1 MSFSP
6 DSTRIAI
13 AQSDNAVFVYKLG
26 LEWGDKKSI
35 CNKFLQSSP
44 ITCLVWPL
52 ARPNEFVYGL
62 AEGKVK
68 VGVLKSNKP
77 AALYSTDSY
86 VVALAS
92 NVDGTGTVSAH
103 LDGSIYRFFFSDANG
118 GQGGQTKIAHHPC
131 VPYAL
136 AWGKHVV
143 VAGNDAQVVFYDE
156 GGGMERTFDYSNEP
170 SCREF
175 SCAVFNPTGEAL
187 CVGNFDSFYVFAL
200 NHRTGAWEDVGIK
213 HVPNLYSV
221 TSLAWKRDG
230 SRVAVGA
237 LAGVCDV
244 YDACVRR
251 SRYKGKFEF
260 TYVSLSQVIVKR
272 LSNGGRIVLKS
283 LFGCEITK
291 INIFQDRFVVANTSS
306 TLLVGDL
313 ESLKLS
319 EVQWLGGGGS
329 EKYVFDNPAV
339 AMVHSAG
346 ELSLIE
352 YGSNDVLGSVRTD
365 YISSHLLS
373 VRINE
378 RPPRQAD
385 DELDSPRRDSTAA
398 GENKQIA
405 YLLDTQ
411 TGRVYFFLNSLPSP
425 VVAFFA
431 HLSGASYAVSTPAHF
446 FSRAIRFRLL
456 HVG

>member
-1 MSFSP
+1 MAFSP

-103 LDGSIYRFFFSDANG
+103 LDGTIHRFVFAEAAG
-118 GQGGQTKIAHHPC
+118 TGAGGQTKIAHHPC

-136 AWGKHVV
+136 AWGKHIA
-143 VAGNDAQVVFYDE
+143 VAGNDATVVFYDE
-156 GGGMERTFDYSNEP
+156 GGGVERTFDYSNEP
-170 SCREF
+170 ACREF
-175 SCAVFNPTGEAL
+175 TCAVFNPTGEAL

-200 NHRTGAWEDVGIK
+200 NARTGAWEDVGVK

-251 SRYKGKFEF
+251 ARYKGKFEF
-260 TYVSLSQVIVKR
+260 TYVSPSQVIVKR
-272 LSNGGRIVLKS
+272 LANGGRIVLKS
-283 LFGCEITK
+283 LYGCEITK
-291 INIFQDRFVVANTSS
+291 INIFQDRFVVAHTAS

-319 EVQWLGGGGS
+319 EVQWAGGGGA
-329 EKYVFDNPAV
+329 EKFVFDNPAV
-339 AMVHSAG
+339 AMVHRAG

-365 YISSHLLS
+365 YTSGHLLS

-378 RPPRQAD
+378 RPPRQGGAD
-385 DELDSPRRDSTAA
+385 DPGTPRRDAAA
-398 GENKQIA
+398 GENKQMA

-411 TGRVYFFLNSLPSP
+411 TGTFVRVFS
-425 VVAFFA
+425 VA
-431 HLSGASYAVSTPAHF
+431 VTV
-446 FSRAIRFRLL
+446 R
-456 HVG
+456 